1 MLTTGIKFINFKGK
15 ASTKIL
21 KKKINFL
28 LKENNQVLRSLS
40 KDYKNDYNTNI
51 VKKYKKFLNYR
62 VIGMGGSSLGAKA
75 IYDFLKKKNKKKIF
89 IY

>member
-1 MLTTGIKFINFKGK
+1 M
-15 ASTKIL
+15 
-21 KKKINFL
+21 

-62 VIGMGGSSLGAKA
+62 IIGMGGSSLGAQA
-75 IYDFLKKKNKKKIF
+75 IYDFLKEKIKKKFSF
-89 IY
+89 IDNLQINSKKDNLNER